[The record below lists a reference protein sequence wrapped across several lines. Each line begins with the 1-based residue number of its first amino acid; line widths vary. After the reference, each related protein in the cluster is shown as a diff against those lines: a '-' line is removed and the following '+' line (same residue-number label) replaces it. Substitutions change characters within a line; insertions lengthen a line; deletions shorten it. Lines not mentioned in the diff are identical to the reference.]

1 MTAKP
6 DFVSLGLGHGS
17 DTGPAVRPQPGCIP
31 AVPKVPETLEA
42 HSEVVIRR
50 RRTTQWH
57 RYLRTRSLGGARWS
71 RLLQPVTALLLMAGI
86 TGVAI
91 GISLWAMQVPWG
103 AYTPFAVVA
112 GLLLAPRYLAAVDIF
127 LLVVMGYSGLT
138 QAGDKPAFLGAYVV
152 LVTIMV
158 VMFWVAASRARLG
171 VQGTLGESMLVDLR
185 DRLRTQ
191 GELPDLPPEWG
202 AELSV
207 LSAYGDSFSGDFVV
221 TSRSGDTFE
230 VVLVDV
236 SGKGVAAGTRSLL
249 LSGAFGGLLGAM
261 SVDRFLPAAN
271 SYLLRQHWDEGFAT
285 AAHASINLR
294 TGEFSIGS
302 AGHPPAV
309 RFSAGSGRWEILE
322 TEEGPVLGVTERLG
336 FPRTRGVLGRGDALL
351 LYTDGVIE
359 VRNRDLHDG
368 IDRMLGTAEQMITQG
383 FEGMVHKL
391 CASARAGESDDRAAV
406 LVWRR

>member
-1 MTAKP
+1 M
-6 DFVSLGLGHGS
+6 
-17 DTGPAVRPQPGCIP
+17 I
-31 AVPKVPETLEA
+31 
-42 HSEVVIRR
+42 
-50 RRTTQWH
+50 
-57 RYLRTRSLGGARWS
+57 
-71 RLLQPVTALLLMAGI
+71 
-86 TGVAI
+86 
-91 GISLWAMQVPWG
+91 
-103 AYTPFAVVA
+103 A

-138 QAGDKPAFLGAYVV
+138 RAGDKPAFLGAYVV

-322 TEEGPVLGVTERLG
+322 VEEGPVLGVTERLG

-368 IDRMLGTAEQMITQG
+368 IDRMLGTA
-383 FEGMVHKL
+383 
-391 CASARAGESDDRAAV
+391 SR
-406 LVWRR
+406 

>member
-1 MTAKP
+1 M
-6 DFVSLGLGHGS
+6 
-17 DTGPAVRPQPGCIP
+17 
-31 AVPKVPETLEA
+31 PETLEA
-42 HSEVVIRR
+42 HSEVLVRR

-57 RYLRTRSLGGARWS
+57 RYLRTRSLGRARWS
-71 RLLQPVTALLLMAGI
+71 RFLQPATALLLMLGI

-91 GISLWAMQVPWG
+91 GISVWAMQVPWG

-127 LLVVMGYSGLT
+127 LLLVMGYSGLT
-138 QAGDKPAFLGAYVV
+138 RAGDKPAFLGAYVV

-158 VMFWVAASRARLG
+158 LMFWVASSRARLG

-236 SGKGVAAGTRSLL
+236 SGRPDEHQ
-249 LSGAFGGLLGAM
+249 LS
-261 SVDRFLPAAN
+261 
-271 SYLLRQHWDEGFAT
+271 
-285 AAHASINLR
+285 
-294 TGEFSIGS
+294 
-302 AGHPPAV
+302 
-309 RFSAGSGRWEILE
+309 
-322 TEEGPVLGVTERLG
+322 
-336 FPRTRGVLGRGDALL
+336 
-351 LYTDGVIE
+351 
-359 VRNRDLHDG
+359 
-368 IDRMLGTAEQMITQG
+368 QG
-383 FEGMVHKL
+383 Y
-391 CASARAGESDDRAAV
+391 C
-406 LVWRR
+406 